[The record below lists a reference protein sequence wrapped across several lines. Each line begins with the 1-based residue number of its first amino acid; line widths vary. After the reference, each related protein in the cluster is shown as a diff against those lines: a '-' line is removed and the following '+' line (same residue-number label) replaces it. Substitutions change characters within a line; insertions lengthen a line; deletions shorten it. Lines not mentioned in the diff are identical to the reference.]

1 MDAIDDIE
9 EISRGVRPSSHGAG
23 SAVSASPMDDAA
35 KRGMY
40 RNLRWLVNQASDMLA
55 RKISTRAAEAIER
68 CMHAVNACCSERNSF
83 AFACHAKAR
92 DAAQQRALATP
103 TCMIRG

>member
-55 RKISTRAAEAIER
+55 RKISTRAAEALAYNGLVQSWPEI
-68 CMHAVNACCSERNSF
+68 
-83 AFACHAKAR
+83 AR
-92 DAAQQRALATP
+92 LAREPARAQPSQGGLFETEE
-103 TCMIRG
+103 